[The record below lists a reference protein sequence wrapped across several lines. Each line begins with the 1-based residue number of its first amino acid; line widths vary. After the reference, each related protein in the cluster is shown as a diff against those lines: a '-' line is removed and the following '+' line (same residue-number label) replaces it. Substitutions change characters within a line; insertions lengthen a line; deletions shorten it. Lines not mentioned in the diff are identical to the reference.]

1 MFKKYFN
8 KDLKVEYINGLMN
21 LYMTDEKKRISYF
34 DDLSDGQKSLLTIIF
49 LFSNDFRLI
58 LLLSK
63 MS

>member
-49 LFSNDFRLI
+49 
-58 LLLSK
+58 
-63 MS
+63 